1 MGRHYNGDIIGK
13 FWFGIQDSNDIN
25 NLITMDSYK
34 YYIWKGC
41 GCNADI
47 EHSNYCTD
55 CYKTIKEHID
65 YVTSTDNYEDECLYG
80 EECCQDYIIDTT
92 HYQELVDNMNEL
104 KKEIND
110 EIIEEF
116 DKIPQDDNILD
127 AFTGVFDN
135 SLALLNSIIKEKQEK
150 LEKKKLEILVARYTL
165 GYQIEYCLR
174 KTGVCNVAC
183 EF

>member
-1 MGRHYNGDIIGK
+1 MGRHYDGDIIGK
-13 FWFGIQDSNDIN
+13 FWFGIQDSNDIT

-47 EHSNYCTD
+47 EHSNYC
-55 CYKTIKEHID
+55 
-65 YVTSTDNYEDECLYG
+65 
-80 EECCQDYIIDTT
+80 
-92 HYQELVDNMNEL
+92 
-104 KKEIND
+104 
-110 EIIEEF
+110 
-116 DKIPQDDNILD
+116 NILD

-135 SLALLNSIIKEKQEK
+135 SLTLLNSVIKEKQEK
-150 LEKKKLEILVARYTL
+150 QEKHKLEVLAARYTL